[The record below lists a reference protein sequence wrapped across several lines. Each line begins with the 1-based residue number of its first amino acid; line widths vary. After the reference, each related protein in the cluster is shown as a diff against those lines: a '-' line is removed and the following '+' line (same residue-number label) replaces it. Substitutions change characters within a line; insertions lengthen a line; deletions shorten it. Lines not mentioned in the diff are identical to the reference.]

1 MMEKQ
6 LSDLAELA
14 DFNTIQE
21 KISES
26 SRQIAK
32 VNNALGIGKIVVRA
46 DGIYRVFE
54 NGEEILVT
62 AGDFSEKKIE
72 SRKLKIS

>member
-1 MMEKQ
+1 MEKQ

-14 DFNTIQE
+14 DFDTIQE

-32 VNNALGIGKIVVRA
+32 INNALGIGKVVVLG
-46 DGIYRVFE
+46 DGIYRIFDD
-54 NGEEILVT
+54 GSRILIVS
-62 AGDFSEKKIE
+62 GDFSEKKVE
-72 SRKLKIS
+72 SRKVKIF